1 MFITHVF
8 AIFKSKQFVNYLNGY
23 NKITLVNYN
32 LRYMF
37 RIFYDFFINLEM
49 REKKKIRDSDI
60 CRQTMGGTNL
70 FGQSVGIWAA

>member
-32 LRYMF
+32 LQYMF

-49 REKKKIRDSDI
+49 REKRKLEIVIYTDGPWAVPIFLDSP
-60 CRQTMGGTNL
+60 
-70 FGQSVGIWAA
+70 

>member
-49 REKKKIRDSDI
+49 REKRKLEIVIYTDGPWTVPIFLDS
-60 CRQTMGGTNL
+60 L
-70 FGQSVGIWAA
+70 

>member
-1 MFITHVF
+1 
-8 AIFKSKQFVNYLNGY
+8 VNYLNGY

-49 REKKKIRDSDI
+49 REKRKLEIVIYTGPWAVPIFLDSP
-60 CRQTMGGTNL
+60 
-70 FGQSVGIWAA
+70 